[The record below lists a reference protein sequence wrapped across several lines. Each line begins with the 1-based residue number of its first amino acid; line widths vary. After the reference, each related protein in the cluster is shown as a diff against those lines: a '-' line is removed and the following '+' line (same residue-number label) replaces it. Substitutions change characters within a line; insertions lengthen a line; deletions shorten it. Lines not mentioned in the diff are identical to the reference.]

1 MSDFSQF
8 TKKDEPEKEKT
19 AAYTTG
25 FGVELM
31 RKMGFEGR
39 LGKDGQGISNPIA
52 TKKRP
57 EGLGLGANG
66 FKEASTLKAN
76 KEIAKIYNKVCYI
89 VAL

>member
-1 MSDFSQF
+1 
-8 TKKDEPEKEKT
+8 
-19 AAYTTG
+19 
-25 FGVELM
+25 M

-52 TKKRP
+52 TKVFIKSKYNLFLQKRP